1 MRKKILMKK
10 VFNLV
15 SDNNHKNKI
24 IINIK
29 SDILPFTHAQRAPCG
44 ANLIIHVESG
54 LLEDTNAGRVLLLHL
69 VHHK

>member
-15 SDNNHKNKI
+15 SNNNCKNKI
-24 IINIK
+24 TIIK
-29 SDILPFTHAQRAPCG
+29 SDMPPFTHAQRAPCG